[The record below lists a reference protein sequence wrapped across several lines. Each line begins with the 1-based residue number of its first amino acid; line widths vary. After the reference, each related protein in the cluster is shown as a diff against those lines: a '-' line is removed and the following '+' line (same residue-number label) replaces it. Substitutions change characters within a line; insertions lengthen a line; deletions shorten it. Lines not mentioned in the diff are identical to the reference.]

1 MKWVWRILGGIV
13 ALLVVCVAGLWLAGL
28 RPGHGH
34 HSASVEINR
43 PAAQVWRY
51 LTADDLVKKWISG
64 LEVIRHDSPGVQGA
78 GEKVYLAQSYK
89 GKRIEMEMTM
99 GRVEAPHTLEFT
111 LVALGDPS
119 NGFSEQGGYTLEE
132 RDGKTRLT
140 LETTAEYHGFLP
152 RLLEP
157 LITRSTYETLR
168 GNLAQLKALVEAEP
182 AAAGVPPSAE

>member
-64 LEVIRHDSPGVQGA
+64 LEVIRHDSPA
-78 GEKVYLAQSYK
+78 SKVRARRCTWRK
-89 GKRIEMEMTM
+89 VI
-99 GRVEAPHTLEFT
+99 
-111 LVALGDPS
+111 
-119 NGFSEQGGYTLEE
+119 
-132 RDGKTRLT
+132 
-140 LETTAEYHGFLP
+140 
-152 RLLEP
+152 
-157 LITRSTYETLR
+157 R
-168 GNLAQLKALVEAEP
+168 GNASRWK
-182 AAAGVPPSAE
+182 